1 MDKHFVL
8 FSKTFPYLQGISC
21 VIMGV
26 TAILVASVQ
35 LAVAGPAVVQ
45 PPVRCLQLEPL
56 AASGTA

>member
-1 MDKHFVL
+1 M
-8 FSKTFPYLQGISC
+8 
-21 VIMGV
+21 IMGV

-56 AASGTA
+56 AASGTAERACTGVPRSSAW